1 MADQK
6 RDYYEVLG
14 VNKNATDDELK
25 KAYRQVAKKYHPDLN
40 PGDKEAEAKFKEA
53 NEAYAVLSDADKRRK
68 YDQFGHAGVDG
79 NGFGGGAGGF
89 YGADMDFS
97 DIFSSIFGGGFGGSS
112 RRRSGPQKGAD
123 LRYGMSISFME
134 AAFGVEKDITI
145 DKEDVCNACS
155 GSGAQPG
162 TSPETCPTCRG
173 SGRIQQQTQTL
184 FGMTMVTK
192 DCPAC
197 GGRGTVIRTPCT
209 QCRGRGRTRIRKSIH
224 VKVPAGVDTGNRMP
238 IRGEGEPGSK
248 GGPYGDLYIEFKV
261 AKHEIF
267 SRSGAD
273 TFCEVPISY
282 AQAALG
288 GEIDVPTIDGPMKYS
303 IKEGTQPGDT
313 VEFRGKGIPYI
324 NSNGTRGKHTCKFVV
339 EVPTRLSEDQK
350 KLLRSFEG
358 TLTERNYAKK
368 SGFFKKVKDIFR

>member
-1 MADQK
+1 MAEQK

-40 PGDKEAEAKFKEA
+40 PGNAEAEAKFKEA

-79 NGFGGGAGGF
+79 NGFGGGGF
-89 YGADMDFS
+89 NYADMDFS

-112 RRRSGPQKGAD
+112 RRRSGPQRGAD
-123 LRYGMSISFME
+123 LRYGMNISFME

-145 DKEDVCNACS
+145 DKEDTCTSCN

-192 DCPAC
+192 DCNTC
-197 GGRGTVIRTPCT
+197 GGRGTIIRTPCT
-209 QCRGRGRTRIRKSIH
+209 ACHGRGRMRIRKTIH
-224 VKVPAGVDTGNRMP
+224 VKVPAGVDTGNRLP
-238 IRGEGEPGSK
+238 IRGEGEPGTK
-248 GGPYGDLYIEFKV
+248 GGPYGDLYVEFKV
-261 AKHEIF
+261 AKHDIF
-267 SRSGAD
+267 TRTGAD

-282 AQAALG
+282 SQACLG
-288 GEIDVPTIDGPMKYS
+288 AEIDVPTIDGPMKYT
-303 IKEGTQPGDT
+303 IKEGTQPGET
-313 VEFRGKGIPYI
+313 VDFRGKGIPYV

-339 EVPTRLSEDQK
+339 EVPTRLNEDQK
-350 KLLRSFEG
+350 KLLRSFES
-358 TLTERNYAKK
+358 TLTEKNYAKK

>member
-123 LRYGMSISFME
+123 LRYGMNISFME

-145 DKEDVCNACS
+145 DKEDVCNVCN

-197 GGRGTVIRTPCT
+197 QGRGTVIRTPCT
-209 QCRGRGRTRIRKSIH
+209 NCRGRGRTKIRKSIH
-224 VKVPAGVDTGNRMP
+224 IKVPAGVDTGNRMP
-238 IRGEGEPGSK
+238 IRGEGEPGTK
-248 GGPYGDLYIEFKV
+248 GGPYGDLYVEFKV
-261 AKHEIF
+261 AKHDIF

-273 TFCEVPISY
+273 TYCEVPISY

-288 GEIDVPTIDGPMKYS
+288 GEIEVPTIDGPMKYS

-313 VEFRGKGIPYI
+313 FRLKGRGIQSLNGRGKGDQYVKVTI
-324 NSNGTRGKHTCKFVV
+324 
-339 EVPTRLSEDQK
+339 EVPKNLSKRQK
-350 KLLRSFEG
+350 DILQEFDGQSSEK
-358 TLTERNYAKK
+358 NYQNRK
-368 SGFFKKVKDIFR
+368 GFFNKLKELFEE

>member
-1 MADQK
+1 MAEQK

-14 VNKNATDDELK
+14 VNKNATEEELK

-40 PGDKEAEAKFKEA
+40 PGNAEAEAKFKEA

-79 NGFGGGAGGF
+79 NGFGGGGF
-89 YGADMDFS
+89 NYTDMDFS

-112 RRRSGPQKGAD
+112 RRRSGPQRGAD

-145 DKEDVCNACS
+145 DKEDTCTSCN

-162 TSPETCPTCRG
+162 TSPETCPTCHG

-192 DCPAC
+192 DCNTC
-197 GGRGTVIRTPCT
+197 GGRGTIIRTPCAA
-209 QCRGRGRTRIRKSIH
+209 CHGRGRMRIRKTIH
-224 VKVPAGVDTGNRMP
+224 VKVPAGVDTGNRLP
-238 IRGEGEPGSK
+238 IRGEGEPGTK

-261 AKHEIF
+261 AKHDIF
-267 SRSGAD
+267 TRTGAD
-273 TFCEVPISY
+273 TYCEVPISY
-282 AQAALG
+282 SQACLG
-288 GEIDVPTIDGPMKYS
+288 GEIDVPTIDGPMKYT
-303 IKEGTQPGDT
+303 IKEGTQPGET
-313 VEFRGKGIPYI
+313 VDFRGRGIPYV
-324 NSNGTRGKHTCKFVV
+324 NSNGARGKHTCKFVV
-339 EVPTRLSEDQK
+339 EVPTRLNEEQK

>member
-1 MADQK
+1 MAEQK

-14 VNKNATDDELK
+14 VNKNASDDELK

-112 RRRSGPQKGAD
+112 RRRSGPQRGAD

-145 DKEDVCNACS
+145 DKEDICTSCK

-162 TSPETCPTCRG
+162 TSPETCPACHG

-192 DCPAC
+192 DCPTCA
-197 GGRGTVIRTPCT
+197 GRGTVIRTPCT
-209 QCRGRGRTRIRKSIH
+209 QCRGRGRMRIRKSIH
-224 VKVPAGVDTGNRMP
+224 VKVPAGVDTGNRLP
-238 IRGEGEPGSK
+238 IRGEGEPGTK

-267 SRSGAD
+267 TRSGAD
-273 TFCEVPISY
+273 TYCEVPISY
-282 AQAALG
+282 SQAVLG
-288 GEIDVPTIDGPMKYS
+288 AEIDVPTIDGPMKYT

-313 VEFRGKGIPYI
+313 VDFRGKGIPYV
-324 NSNGTRGKHTCKFVV
+324 NSNGTRGKHTCKFIV
-339 EVPTRLSEDQK
+339 EVPTRLNEEQK
-350 KLLRSFEG
+350 KLLRSFDS
-358 TLTERNYAKK
+358 TLTEKNYAKK

>member
-1 MADQK
+1 MAEQK

-14 VNKNATDDELK
+14 VNKNATEEELK

-40 PGDKEAEAKFKEA
+40 PGNAEAEAKFKEA

-79 NGFGGGAGGF
+79 NGFGGGGF
-89 YGADMDFS
+89 NYTDMDFS

-112 RRRSGPQKGAD
+112 RRRSGPQRGAD

-145 DKEDVCNACS
+145 DKEDTCTSCN

-162 TSPETCPTCRG
+162 TSPETCPTCHG

-192 DCPAC
+192 DCNTC
-197 GGRGTVIRTPCT
+197 GGRGTIIRTPCAA
-209 QCRGRGRTRIRKSIH
+209 CHGRGRMRIRKTIH
-224 VKVPAGVDTGNRMP
+224 VKVPAGVDTGNRLP
-238 IRGEGEPGSK
+238 IRGEGEPGTK

-261 AKHEIF
+261 AKHDIF
-267 SRSGAD
+267 TRTGAD
-273 TFCEVPISY
+273 TYCEVPISY
-282 AQAALG
+282 SQACLG
-288 GEIDVPTIDGPMKYS
+288 GEIDVPTIDGPMKYT
-303 IKEGTQPGDT
+303 IKEGTQRQGYPL
-313 VEFRGKGIPYI
+313 
-324 NSNGTRGKHTCKFVV
+324 C
-339 EVPTRLSEDQK
+339 QQQ
-350 KLLRSFEG
+350 
-358 TLTERNYAKK
+358 RNK
-368 SGFFKKVKDIFR
+368 R

>member
-1 MADQK
+1 MAEQK

-14 VNKNATDDELK
+14 VNKNATEEELK

-40 PGDKEAEAKFKEA
+40 PGNAEAEAKFKEA

-79 NGFGGGAGGF
+79 NGFGGGGF
-89 YGADMDFS
+89 NYTDMDFS

-112 RRRSGPQKGAD
+112 RRRSGPQRGAD

-145 DKEDVCNACS
+145 DKEDTCTSCN

-162 TSPETCPTCRG
+162 TSPETCPTCHG

-192 DCPAC
+192 DCNTC
-197 GGRGTVIRTPCT
+197 GGRGTIIRTPCAA
-209 QCRGRGRTRIRKSIH
+209 CHGRGRMRIRKTIH
-224 VKVPAGVDTGNRMP
+224 VKVPAGVDTGNRLP
-238 IRGEGEPGSK
+238 IRGEGEPGTK

-261 AKHEIF
+261 AKHDIF
-267 SRSGAD
+267 TRTGAD
-273 TFCEVPISY
+273 TYCEVPISY
-282 AQAALG
+282 SQACLG
-288 GEIDVPTIDGPMKYS
+288 GEIDVPTIDGPMKYT
-303 IKEGTQPGDT
+303 IKEGTQ
-313 VEFRGKGIPYI
+313 
-324 NSNGTRGKHTCKFVV
+324 
-339 EVPTRLSEDQK
+339 
-350 KLLRSFEG
+350 RS
-358 TLTERNYAKK
+358 RK
-368 SGFFKKVKDIFR
+368 SS

>member
-1 MADQK
+1 MAEQK

-14 VNKNATDDELK
+14 VNKNATEEELK

-40 PGDKEAEAKFKEA
+40 PGNAEAEAKFKEA

-79 NGFGGGAGGF
+79 NGFGGGGF
-89 YGADMDFS
+89 NYTDMDFS

-112 RRRSGPQKGAD
+112 RRRSGPQRGAD

-145 DKEDVCNACS
+145 DKEDTCTSCN

-192 DCPAC
+192 DCNTC
-197 GGRGTVIRTPCT
+197 GGRGTIIRTPCT
-209 QCRGRGRTRIRKSIH
+209 TCHGRGRMRIRKTIH
-224 VKVPAGVDTGNRMP
+224 VKVPAGVDTGNRLP
-238 IRGEGEPGSK
+238 IRGEGEPGTK

-261 AKHEIF
+261 AKHDIF
-267 SRSGAD
+267 TRTGAD
-273 TFCEVPISY
+273 TYCEVPISY
-282 AQAALG
+282 SQACLG
-288 GEIDVPTIDGPMKYS
+288 GEIDVPTIDGPMKYT
-303 IKEGTQPGDT
+303 IKEGTQPGET
-313 VEFRGKGIPYI
+313 VDFRGKGIPYV
-324 NSNGTRGKHTCKFVV
+324 NSNGARGKHTCKFVV
-339 EVPTRLSEDQK
+339 EVPTRLNEEQK

>member
-14 VNKNATDDELK
+14 VNKNASEDELK

-79 NGFGGGAGGF
+79 NGFGGGGF
-89 YGADMDFS
+89 NYTDMDFS

-112 RRRSGPQKGAD
+112 RRRGGPQRGAD
-123 LRYGMSISFME
+123 LRYGMNISFME
-134 AAFGVEKDITI
+134 AAFGFEKDITI
-145 DKEDVCNACS
+145 DKEDKCSACN

-173 SGRIQQQTQTL
+173 TGRIQQQTQTL

-192 DCPAC
+192 DCTMC
-197 GGRGTVIRTPCT
+197 QGRGTIIRTPCHT
-209 QCRGRGRTRIRKSIH
+209 CRGKGTTRIRKTLHI
-224 VKVPAGVDTGNRMP
+224 KVPAGVDTGNRLP
-238 IRGEGEPGSK
+238 IQGEGEPGSK

-282 AQAALG
+282 AQAVLG
-288 GEIDVPTIDGPMKYS
+288 GEIDVPTIDGNMKYTL
-303 IKEGTQPGDT
+303 KEGTQPGET
-313 VEFRGKGIPYI
+313 VEFRGKGIPYV
-324 NSNGTRGKHTCKFVV
+324 NSPTTRGKHTCKFVV
-339 EVPTRLSEDQK
+339 EVPTRLNEDQK
-350 KLLRSFEG
+350 KLLRSVEG
-358 TLTERNYAKK
+358 TLTEKNYAKK

>member
-97 DIFSSIFGGGFGGSS
+97 DIFSSIFGGGFGGS

-123 LRYGMSISFME
+123 LRYGMNISFME

-145 DKEDVCNACS
+145 DKEDVCNVCN

-197 GGRGTVIRTPCT
+197 QGRGTVIRTPCT
-209 QCRGRGRTRIRKSIH
+209 NCRGRGRTKIRKSIH
-224 VKVPAGVDTGNRMP
+224 IKVPAGVDTGNRMP
-238 IRGEGEPGSK
+238 IRGEGEPGTK

-261 AKHEIF
+261 AKHDIF

-273 TFCEVPISY
+273 TYCEVPISY

-288 GEIDVPTIDGPMKYS
+288 GEIDVPTIDGPMKYN

-324 NSNGTRGKHTCKFVV
+324 NSNGTRGKQTCKFVV
-339 EVPTRLSEDQK
+339 EVPTRLNEDQK

-358 TLTERNYAKK
+358 TLTEKNYAKK

>member
-1 MADQK
+1 MAEQK

-14 VNKNATDDELK
+14 VNKNATEEELK

-40 PGDKEAEAKFKEA
+40 PGNAEAEAKFKEA

-79 NGFGGGAGGF
+79 NGFGGGGF
-89 YGADMDFS
+89 NYTDMDFS

-112 RRRSGPQKGAD
+112 RRRSGPQRGAD

-145 DKEDVCNACS
+145 DKEDTCTSCN

-162 TSPETCPTCRG
+162 TSPETCPTCHG

-184 FGMTMVTK
+184 FGMTMVTR
-192 DCPAC
+192 DCNTC
-197 GGRGTVIRTPCT
+197 GGRGTIIRTPCAA
-209 QCRGRGRTRIRKSIH
+209 CHGRGRMRIRKTIH
-224 VKVPAGVDTGNRMP
+224 VKVPAGVDTGNRLP
-238 IRGEGEPGSK
+238 IRGEGEPGTR

-261 AKHEIF
+261 AKHDIF
-267 SRSGAD
+267 TRTGAD
-273 TFCEVPISY
+273 TYCEVPISY
-282 AQAALG
+282 SQACLG
-288 GEIDVPTIDGPMKYS
+288 GEIDVPTIDGPMKYT
-303 IKEGTQPGDT
+303 IKEGTQPGET
-313 VEFRGKGIPYI
+313 VDFRGKGIPYV
-324 NSNGTRGKHTCKFVV
+324 NSNGARGKHTCKFVV
-339 EVPTRLSEDQK
+339 EVPTRLNEEQK